1 MSLEEIKKDLEFIAD
16 KVNSVDIPIN
26 KKISIFMAIQKSI
39 LKVEKAIKYKNKNRV
54 SEGDE
59 DFEMVY

>member
-1 MSLEEIKKDLEFIAD
+1 MLLEEIKKDLEFVAD

-39 LKVEKAIKYKNKNRV
+39 HKVEKAIKYKNKNRV